1 MSKQLTE
8 EEAIQLIRSNPSARN
23 RYNWDKWMDG
33 EWHHVFRSV
42 DYSCTDTSFR
52 NLLYLK
58 VKKFGKI
65 KAIKLEDGF
74 LIKKE
79 GHNGTSE
86 QQ

>member
-33 EWHHVFRSV
+33 EWHHVFRNV

-74 LIKKE
+74 LIKIV
-79 GHNGTSE
+79 GIYGPSRFW
-86 QQ
+86 